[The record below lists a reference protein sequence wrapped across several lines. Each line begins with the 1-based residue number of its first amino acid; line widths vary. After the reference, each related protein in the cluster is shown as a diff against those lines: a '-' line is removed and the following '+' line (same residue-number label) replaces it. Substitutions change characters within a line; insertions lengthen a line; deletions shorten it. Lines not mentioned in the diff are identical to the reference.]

1 MNKEI
6 VLEKLNEVLDP
17 ELNKSVVELNMVRN
31 IEILDK
37 KISVDIYYTI
47 PDCPLKDKIRKEIEN
62 KLKEIGFEE
71 ININYKTMSKN
82 ELEDLK
88 IKLNLKKIKGK
99 IKNIIA
105 IASGKGGVGKSTVTT
120 NIAVSLSKLKFKVG
134 VLDADINGPNIPLM
148 FGIDE
153 KPSVLNGKI
162 LPIEKYGVKVIS
174 IGFFIENE
182 NSPVLWRGPLIS
194 KAIEELYEDVL
205 WDELDFLFI
214 DLPPGTGDETLT
226 VGGSLP
232 IDGVLIV
239 TTPQEVSKLDATRS
253 AIAFQKMN
261 VKILGVIEN
270 MSYFVCP
277 ESNKNYEIFG
287 SGGGENMSKI
297 LNVPLLG
304 KIPIE
309 IELRKGSD
317 NGFPI
322 VIFNPE
328 SISSKEFFKISKKIL
343 EILNVSIS

>member
-37 KISVDIYYTI
+37 KISVDIYFTI